1 MTQAISVLPESMRE
15 KKIRGVV
22 LNYWP
27 PVVLPGEGLTIR
39 LYVKENAPNQAN
51 LEIKLNSEQ
60 GQLLASKSTEV
71 SLNLATISPCFITKL
86 EIPENLSEGVYVL
99 QVWENQTVLASA
111 ELELTGDKDYAN
123 YMKHFAEALN
133 KQEEVATALE
143 FGNYERAIALQKD
156 CEVLYIAI
164 DNKELAARYWE
175 QLAEKLFDLDA
186 FNDAKKA
193 LEYSLVLFEA
203 IEYLENRD
211 KILERIR
218 EEVKICENR
227 RNLPTVNIVNI
238 EALRKKLAYSREAV
252 AVSVGVNPRNIEN
265 WEKGYELESLKFY
278 LSLLA
283 LYPKNIGLENENLV
297 VDISKLKVHLK
308 NLIQTIKTQG
318 SYETE
323 QLSASI
329 GASPNI
335 IEDWESGNNLEMLNK
350 FFMLSRVL
358 RCSISSLLGHSTVSQ
373 PNPSRESSH
382 PSVR

>member
-27 PVVLPGEGLTIR
+27 PVVLPGEELTIR

-143 FGNYERAIALQKD
+143 FGNYERALALQKN
-156 CEVLYIAI
+156 CEVLYILI

>member
-27 PVVLPGEGLTIR
+27 PVVLPGEELTIR

>member
-143 FGNYERAIALQKD
+143 FGNYERALALQKN
-156 CEVLYIAI
+156 CEVLYILI

>member
-99 QVWENQTVLASA
+99 QVWENQTLLASA
-111 ELELTGDKDYAN
+111 ELELTKDQDYAN
-123 YMKHFAEALN
+123 YRKYFAEALN

-143 FGNYERAIALQKD
+143 FGNYERAITLQKE
-156 CEVLYIAI
+156 CEVLYILI

>member
-1 MTQAISVLPESMRE
+1 MIQAISVLPESMRE

-111 ELELTGDKDYAN
+111 ELELTGDKDYAS
-123 YMKHFAEALN
+123 YMEHFAEALN

-143 FGNYERAIALQKD
+143 FGNYERAIALQKN

-164 DNKELAARYWE
+164 DNQELAARYWE

-203 IEYLENRD
+203 IEDLAD
-211 KILERIR
+211 KDEILKRLR
-218 EEVKICENR
+218 EEIEICISPQKV
-227 RNLPTVNIVNI
+227 LLSIKTT
-238 EALRKKLAYSREAV
+238 LSQ
-252 AVSVGVNPRNIEN
+252 NPPEIN
-265 WEKGYELESLKFY
+265 K
-278 LSLLA
+278 
-283 LYPKNIGLENENLV
+283 NLV
-297 VDISKLKVHLK
+297 PQTSKKK
-308 NLIQTIKTQG
+308 
-318 SYETE
+318 
-323 QLSASI
+323 
-329 GASPNI
+329 
-335 IEDWESGNNLEMLNK
+335 
-350 FFMLSRVL
+350 
-358 RCSISSLLGHSTVSQ
+358 SLWDDLA
-373 PNPSRESSH
+373 
-382 PSVR
+382 